1 MFKLRQKRAPRVLPQ
16 QKWRRKKGLQFWI
29 GLLSI
34 DVMIDLIFVQDQ
46 TPNRRISRIPWL
58 SLEIFNLI
66 PNLSNP
72 TRVAWWNWLP
82 YELGVVLIFS
92 APWKINECPPPK
104 KKTRDQFKTQNER
117 IVFQP
122 LFFQLTFVSFLGSS
136 DFYTSSKFNSSP
148 STLMVGRQTFPF
160 VEQTAI
166 CRGRF
171 LLNF

>member
-92 APWKINECPPPK
+92 APWKINECPPQK
-104 KKTRDQFKTQNER
+104 KKQ
-117 IVFQP
+117 
-122 LFFQLTFVSFLGSS
+122 G
-136 DFYTSSKFNSSP
+136 TSSKRKTKGSS
-148 STLMVGRQTFPF
+148 SNHYFFSWHSLVFWDHLIFTHLRSL
-160 VEQTAI
+160 TA
-166 CRGRF
+166 RPQHWWLEGKPF
-171 LLNF
+171 LLGSKQPFAGGDFC